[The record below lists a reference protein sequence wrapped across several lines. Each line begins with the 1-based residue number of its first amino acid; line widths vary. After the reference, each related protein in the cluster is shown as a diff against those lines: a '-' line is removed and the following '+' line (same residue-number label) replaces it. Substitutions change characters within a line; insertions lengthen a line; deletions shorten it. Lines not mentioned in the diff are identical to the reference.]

1 MGDQLKNVAI
11 RMVEAPPL
19 YSEEKINEPVDVV
32 RVLGREL
39 ESYDREVLCVVNL
52 RADLAPINMNI
63 VSIGS
68 LNSSIVSGRE
78 VFKSSILSNAGFIML
93 VHNHPSGSLAP
104 SRQDIKV
111 TEQIEKVAEFLS
123 IPLIDH
129 VILGHRGEYFSF
141 RANKLLM
148 ADRDKM
154 EEVAEK
160 RSICGE
166 SREHY
171 RKEEKDRTGA
181 LQRQGKGC
189 GNRQKDR

>member
-19 YSEEKINEPVDVV
+19 YSEETLDGPLSVV

-39 ESYDREVLCVVNL
+39 ETYDREVLCVVNL
-52 RADLAPINMNI
+52 RTDLAPINMNI
-63 VSIGS
+63 VSMGS
-68 LNSSIVSGRE
+68 INASIVSARE

-93 VHNHPSGSLAP
+93 VHNHPGGCLAP

-111 TEQIEKVAEFLS
+111 TGQIEKAAGLLD

-129 VILGHRGEYFSF
+129 VIIGHGGEYFSF
-141 RANKLLM
+141 RANGMLAANENKL
-148 ADRDKM
+148 AGI
-154 EEVAEK
+154 AEGK

-166 SREHY
+166 IREHY
-171 RKEEKDRTGA
+171 RKEGKDSRRPAAERAAPGWQEA
-181 LQRQGKGC
+181 R
-189 GNRQKDR
+189 